1 MEPTCLTGFQERWNQ
16 TSESHREAETEG
28 QRVNS
33 VDRNSRPSAD
43 KTNIAMENPNHK
55 WRFSSL
61 GKSSISMGHLYHG
74 TLLNNQRVRHD
85 DSSMSDDV

>member
-61 GKSSISMGHLYHG
+61 GKSSVNGIFYFLVSALEHFICFLGME
-74 TLLNNQRVRHD
+74 
-85 DSSMSDDV
+85 